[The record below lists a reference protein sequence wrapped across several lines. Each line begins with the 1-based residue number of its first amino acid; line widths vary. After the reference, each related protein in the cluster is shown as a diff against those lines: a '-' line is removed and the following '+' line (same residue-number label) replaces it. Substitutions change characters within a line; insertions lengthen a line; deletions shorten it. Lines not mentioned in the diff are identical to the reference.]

1 MGTSVSTGTAR
12 PGGFAHNEMDFCGD
26 AGVSGQKTYR
36 AIGLMSGTSMDGVDA
51 ALIESDGEGEV
62 RRRGF
67 ISMPYSDD
75 FRARLQSVMGNVGD
89 VAGVASELT
98 EQHAEAVS
106 ALLAA
111 EDVARAE
118 IDVIG
123 FHGQTVLHEP
133 EHRRTIQIGAPDVL
147 ARLTDRPVVFD
158 LRLADV
164 AAGGEGAPLVPVYH
178 RALTRRLGST
188 VAVLNLGGVGNVTWI
203 DGDESAGPEAM
214 LAFDTGPANALVD
227 DFVRVRRGARFDAGG
242 ALAAKGR
249 VDDARLMDLLSDPYF
264 DRQPPKSLD
273 RDHFARRA
281 MAAVVG
287 LSDEDGAALL
297 TAFSAAS
304 VVLAERWFPHAA
316 SQWIACGGGRH
327 NVTLMIMLA
336 ERLNAPIV
344 PADDLGWNGDAV
356 EAEAFAYLA
365 IRSLQGKPL
374 TFPGTTRA
382 PVPLSGGT
390 LHMPG

>member
-1 MGTSVSTGTAR
+1 M
-12 PGGFAHNEMDFCGD
+12 
-26 AGVSGQKTYR
+26 SGQATYR
-36 AIGLMSGTSMDGVDA
+36 AIGLMSGTSMDGIDA
-51 ALIESDGEGEV
+51 ALIESDGDGIV
-62 RRRGF
+62 HRCGF
-67 ISMPYSDD
+67 LSTPYPDD
-75 FRARLQSVMGNVGD
+75 FRTRLQSVMGNVGD

-98 EQHAEAVS
+98 ERHAEAVS
-106 ALLAA
+106 ALLTA
-111 EDVARAE
+111 EGVARTE

-123 FHGQTVLHEP
+123 FHGQTILHEP
-133 EHRRTIQIGAPDVL
+133 ERRRTIQIGAPDML
-147 ARLTDRPVVFD
+147 ARMTDRPVVFD

-188 VAVLNLGGVGNVTWI
+188 AAVLNLGGVGNVTWI

-227 DFVRVRRGARFDAGG
+227 DFVRVRRGDRFDAGG
-242 ALAAKGR
+242 ALAATGK
-249 VDDARLMDLLSDPYF
+249 VDEARLADLLSDPYF

-281 MAAVVG
+281 TAAVDG
-287 LSDEDGAALL
+287 LSDADGAALL

-304 VVLAERWFPHAA
+304 VFLAERWFPHPVG
-316 SQWIACGGGRH
+316 QWIACGGGRH
-327 NVTLMIMLA
+327 NATLMAMLA
-336 ERLNAPIV
+336 ERLGAPIV

-390 LHMPG
+390 LHKPN

>member
-1 MGTSVSTGTAR
+1 M
-12 PGGFAHNEMDFCGD
+12 
-26 AGVSGQKTYR
+26 SGQKTYR
-36 AIGLMSGTSMDGVDA
+36 AIGLMSGTSMDGIDA
-51 ALIESDGEGEV
+51 ALIESDGDGIV
-62 RRRGF
+62 RRCGF
-67 ISMPYSDD
+67 LSTPYPDE

-89 VAGVASELT
+89 VSGAASELT
-98 EQHAEAVS
+98 ERHAEAVS

-111 EDVARAE
+111 EGVASTE

-123 FHGQTVLHEP
+123 FHGQTILHEP
-133 EHRRTIQIGAPDVL
+133 ERRRTIQIGAPDML
-147 ARLTDRPVVFD
+147 ARAIGRPVVFD

-178 RALTRRLGST
+178 RALTRQLGST

-203 DGDESAGPEAM
+203 EGDEGAGPEAM

-227 DFVRVRRGARFDAGG
+227 DFVRTRRGERFDAGG
-242 ALAAKGR
+242 AMAARGK
-249 VDDARLMDLLSDPYF
+249 VDEARLAELLSDSYF
-264 DRQPPKSLD
+264 ERQPPKSLD

-281 MAAVVG
+281 SVAVEG

-304 VVLAERWFPHAA
+304 VALSERWFPHPPE
-316 SQWIACGGGRH
+316 QWIACGGGRH
-327 NVTLMIMLA
+327 NATLMAMLA
-336 ERLNAPIV
+336 ERLGAAIL
-344 PADDLGWNGDAV
+344 PADELGWNGDAV

-390 LHMPG
+390 LHKPG

>member
-1 MGTSVSTGTAR
+1 MSFR
-12 PGGFAHNEMDFCGD
+12 GD
-26 AGVSGQKTYR
+26 IGVNGQKTYR
-36 AIGLMSGTSMDGVDA
+36 AIGLMSGTSMDGIDA
-51 ALIESDGEGEV
+51 ALIESDGDGMV
-62 RRRGF
+62 IRCGF
-67 ISMPYSDD
+67 LSMPYPDD

-89 VAGVASELT
+89 VAGVAFELT
-98 EQHAEAVS
+98 ERHAEAVS

-111 EDVARAE
+111 EGVASTE

-123 FHGQTVLHEP
+123 FHGQTILHEP
-133 EHRRTIQIGAPDVL
+133 ERRRTVQIGAPDVL
-147 ARLTDRPVVFD
+147 ARTTGRPVVFD

-227 DFVRVRRGARFDAGG
+227 DFVRARRGERFDAGG
-242 ALAAKGR
+242 TLAAKGL
-249 VDDARLMDLLSDPYF
+249 VDEARLADLLSDPYF

-281 MAAVVG
+281 MEAVVG

-304 VVLAERWFPHAA
+304 VALAGRWFPHAA
-316 SQWIACGGGRH
+316 SQWVACGGGRH
-327 NVTLMIMLA
+327 NATLMTMLA

-344 PADDLGWNGDAV
+344 AADDLGWNGDAV

-390 LHMPG
+390 LHRPD

>member
-1 MGTSVSTGTAR
+1 
-12 PGGFAHNEMDFCGD
+12 
-26 AGVSGQKTYR
+26 VSGQKTFR
-36 AIGLMSGTSMDGVDA
+36 AIGLMSGTSMDGIDA
-51 ALIESDGEGEV
+51 ALIESDGDGKV
-62 RRRGF
+62 RRCGF
-67 ISMPYSDD
+67 LSTSYPDD

-98 EQHAEAVS
+98 ERHAEAVS
-106 ALLAA
+106 ALLTA
-111 EDVARAE
+111 EGVPSTE

-123 FHGQTVLHEP
+123 FHGQTILHEP
-133 EHRRTIQIGAPDVL
+133 EQRRTVQIGAPDML
-147 ARLTDRPVVFD
+147 ARATGRPVVFD

-178 RALTRRLGST
+178 RALTRQLGST

-203 DGDESAGPEAM
+203 DGDASAGPEAM

-227 DFVRVRRGARFDAGG
+227 DFVRVRRGERFDAGG
-242 ALAAKGR
+242 VLAAKGR
-249 VDDARLMDLLSDPYF
+249 VDEVRLADLLSDPYF

-281 MAAVVG
+281 MAAVVDMT
-287 LSDEDGAALL
+287 DEDGAALL

-304 VVLAERWFPHAA
+304 VASAGRWFPHPAL
-316 SQWIACGGGRH
+316 QWVACGGGRH
-327 NVTLMIMLA
+327 NATLMTMLA
-336 ERLNAPIV
+336 ERLKTPIV
-344 PADDLGWNGDAV
+344 SADELGWNGDAV

-382 PVPLSGGT
+382 PAPLTGGT
-390 LHMPG
+390 VHRPD

>member
-1 MGTSVSTGTAR
+1 MAISVSTGTAVLW
-12 PGGFAHNEMDFCGD
+12 GFVLLRMDFRGGV
-26 AGVSGQKTYR
+26 GVSGQKTYR
-36 AIGLMSGTSMDGVDA
+36 AIGLMSGTSMDGIDA
-51 ALIESDGEGEV
+51 ALIESDGDGSV
-62 RRRGF
+62 RRCGF
-67 ISMPYSDD
+67 LSTPYPDD

-89 VAGVASELT
+89 VYGVTSELT
-98 EQHAEAVS
+98 ERHAEAVS

-111 EDVARAE
+111 EDMASTDV
-118 IDVIG
+118 DVIG
-123 FHGQTVLHEP
+123 FHGQTILHEP
-133 EHRRTIQIGAPDVL
+133 EQRRTVQIGAPDLL
-147 ARLTDRPVVFD
+147 ARTTGRPVVFG

-164 AAGGEGAPLVPVYH
+164 AAGGEGAPLVPIYH
-178 RALTRRLGST
+178 RALTRQLGST

-227 DFVRVRRGARFDAGG
+227 DFVRLRSGARFDAGG

-249 VDDARLMDLLSDPYF
+249 VDDARLADLLSDPYF

-273 RDHFARRA
+273 RDHFVRRA
-281 MAAVVG
+281 MAAVDG

-304 VVLAERWFPHAA
+304 VVMAERWFPHPP

-327 NVTLMIMLA
+327 NRTLMTILA
-336 ERLNAPIV
+336 ERLNAVIV

-356 EAEAFAYLA
+356 EAEAFGYLA

-390 LHMPG
+390 LHRPD

>member
-12 PGGFAHNEMDFCGD
+12 PWGFAHNEMDFRGD

-51 ALIESDGEGEV
+51 ALIESDGDGMV
-62 RRRGF
+62 RRCGF
-67 ISMPYSDD
+67 LSTSYPDD
-75 FRARLQSVMGNVGD
+75 FRIRLQSVMGNVGD
-89 VAGVASELT
+89 VAGVAFELT
-98 EQHAEAVS
+98 ERHAEAVS

-111 EDVARAE
+111 EGVAGTE
-118 IDVIG
+118 VDVIG
-123 FHGQTVLHEP
+123 FHGQTILHEP
-133 EHRRTIQIGAPDVL
+133 ERRRTIQIGAPDMLV
-147 ARLTDRPVVFD
+147 RMTGRPVVFD

-178 RALTRRLGST
+178 RALTRQLGST

-203 DGDESAGPEAM
+203 DGDEGAGPETM

-227 DFVRVRRGARFDAGG
+227 DFVRIRRGERFDEGG

-249 VDDARLMDLLSDPYF
+249 VDEARLADLLSDPYF

-281 MAAVVG
+281 MAAVDG
-287 LSDEDGAALL
+287 LSDEDGGALL

-304 VVLAERWFPHAA
+304 VVTAERWFPHPA
-316 SQWIACGGGRH
+316 SQWITCGGGRH
-327 NVTLMIMLA
+327 NATLMAMLA
-336 ERLNAPIV
+336 ERLSAPIV
-344 PADDLGWNGDAV
+344 PADALGWNGDAV

-390 LHMPG
+390 LHEPG

>member
-1 MGTSVSTGTAR
+1 M
-12 PGGFAHNEMDFCGD
+12 
-26 AGVSGQKTYR
+26 SGQKTYR

-51 ALIESDGEGEV
+51 ALVESDGEGTV
-62 RRRGF
+62 RRCGF
-67 ISMPYSDD
+67 LSTPYPDD

-89 VAGVASELT
+89 VPGVASELT
-98 EQHAEAVS
+98 ERHAEAVS
-106 ALLAA
+106 ALLNA
-111 EDVARAE
+111 EGMESTE

-133 EHRRTIQIGAPDVL
+133 AQRRTVQIGVPDML
-147 ARLTDRPVVFD
+147 ARLTDCPVVFD

-178 RALTRRLGST
+178 RALTRRLGSSA
-188 VAVLNLGGVGNVTWI
+188 AVLNLGGVGNVTWI
-203 DGDESAGPEAM
+203 DGDGSAGPESM

-227 DFVRVRRGARFDAGG
+227 DFVSARRGERFDAGG
-242 ALAAKGR
+242 ILAAKGR
-249 VDDARLMDLLSDPYF
+249 VDEARLADLLSDPYF

-281 MAAVVG
+281 TIAVSG

-304 VVLAERWFPHAA
+304 VALAERWFPHPAR
-316 SQWIACGGGRH
+316 QWIACGGGRH
-327 NVTLMIMLA
+327 NATLMAMLA
-336 ERLNAPIV
+336 ERLSAPIA
-344 PADDLGWNGDAV
+344 PADDLGWNGDAI
-356 EAEAFAYLA
+356 EAEAFGYLA

-390 LHMPG
+390 LHKPD